1 MSNESKKEDF
11 KFDVKL
17 EGDNPKLTIL
27 HGDADKV
34 FYPVKESI
42 LNTTIEGPAKY
53 FDVVGCHYP
62 DVLKTATV
70 KVDGAKGEIVLDLNA
85 KDTLAAT
92 VKGALRVNRDLEA
105 FGINSE
111 KTKFTGEELARLI
124 LTKSNVINLAPNKV
138 KEFANKFKN
147 FSATVTK
154 SIEKQ
159 SDDVGNILD
168 NFIQKVT
175 VDNLPAEIPF
185 SAMLHI
191 GCAKSEFTVN
201 VGLEST
207 GRNIVFF
214 LYSPEYTAAL
224 HEEKE
229 ALIAAQVSEFGAKGV
244 CVLEVF

>member
-1 MSNESKKEDF
+1 MQEEEKKF
-11 KFDVKL
+11 NFDVSL
-17 EGDNPKLTIL
+17 SSDNPTLTIRE
-27 HGDADKV
+27 GEAEKI

-42 LNTTIEGPAKY
+42 LNTTIEGPFKY
-53 FDVVGCHYP
+53 FETVGCHYP

-70 KVDGAKGEIVLDLNA
+70 KVDGAKGVITLDLNA

-92 VKGALRVNRDLEA
+92 VVGALRVNRDLEA

-111 KTKFTGEELARLI
+111 GKKFTGDELAKLI
-124 LTKSNVINLAPNKV
+124 LTRSNVIDLAPSKV
-138 KEFANKFKN
+138 KEFASKFKN

-175 VDNLPAEIPF
+175 VDNLPAEVPF

-191 GCAKSEFTVN
+191 GSAKSEFVVN

-229 ALIAAQVSEFGAKGV
+229 ALLAAQVSEFGAKGV

>member
-1 MSNESKKEDF
+1 
-11 KFDVKL
+11 
-17 EGDNPKLTIL
+17 LTIL
-27 HGDADKV
+27 EGQAEKIV
-34 FYPVKESI
+34 YPVKESI

-53 FDVVGCHYP
+53 FDTVGCHYP

-70 KVDGAKGEIVLDLNA
+70 KVDGAIGVITLDLNA

-92 VKGALRVNRDLEA
+92 VVGALRVNRDIEV

-111 KTKFTGEELARLI
+111 GKKFTGEELSRLI
-124 LTKSNVINLAPNKV
+124 LTKSNVIDLAPSKV

-154 SIEKQ
+154 SIDKQ

-175 VDNLPAEIPF
+175 VDNLPAEVPF

-191 GCAKSEFTVN
+191 GSPKSEFTVN

-214 LYSPEYTAAL
+214 LYSTEYTAAL

-229 ALIAAQVSEFGAKGV
+229 ALLAAQVAEFGAKGV

>member
-1 MSNESKKEDF
+1 MEEQE
-11 KFDVKL
+11 KFNFSVSL
-17 EGDNPKLTIL
+17 EGERPEVTIR
-27 HGDADKV
+27 HGEAEKIT
-34 FYPVKESI
+34 YPVKENI
-42 LNTTIEGPAKY
+42 GNATVDGPMKY
-53 FDVVGCHYP
+53 FDKVGRHYP
-62 DVLKTATV
+62 DVLKTAVV
-70 KVDGAKGEIVLDLNA
+70 KVDGANGTVQLDLNA
-85 KDTLAAT
+85 KDPLAAT
-92 VKGALRVNRDLEA
+92 VVGAIRVNRDLEA

-111 KTKFTGEELARLI
+111 GKKFTGDELARLI
-124 LTKSNVINLAPNKV
+124 LTKSNVINLPPSKV

-147 FSATVTK
+147 FSATVSKT
-154 SIEKQ
+154 IEKQ

-175 VDNLPAEIPF
+175 VENLPQEVPF

-191 GCAKSEFTVN
+191 GCEKSEFTVN

-229 ALIAAQVSEFGAKGV
+229 ALLAAQVSAFGSEGV
-244 CVLEVF
+244 CVVEVF

>member
-1 MSNESKKEDF
+1 MSDESKEF
-11 KFDVKL
+11 KFDVSLK
-17 EGDNPKLTIL
+17 GDNPTLTIL
-27 HGDADKV
+27 EGQAEKIV
-34 FYPVKESI
+34 YPVKETI

-53 FDVVGCHYP
+53 FDTVGCHYP

-70 KVDGAKGEIVLDLNA
+70 KVDGAKGVITLDLNA

-92 VKGALRVNRDLEA
+92 VVGALRVNRDLEA
-105 FGINSE
+105 FGINSDN
-111 KTKFTGEELARLI
+111 KKFTGEELSRLI
-124 LTKSNVINLAPNKV
+124 LTKSNVIDLAPIKV

-154 SIEKQ
+154 SIDKQ

-175 VDNLPAEIPF
+175 VDNLPAEVPF

-191 GCAKSEFTVN
+191 GSPKSEFTVN

-229 ALIAAQVSEFGAKGV
+229 ALLAEQVSEFGAKGV